1 MLRGFIWKC
10 VRRLRIVQRERDTI
24 SYGDEATTVRKSRGR
39 QRQKEIVAARWAG
52 AKPSPV
58 GWRAVNMPHIPI
70 VEQIRDTN
78 AQRQRTKDSVFAI
91 ILVASGVAL
100 TAGVL
105 IGMALMT
112 WGPQ

>member
-1 MLRGFIWKC
+1 M
-10 VRRLRIVQRERDTI
+10 
-24 SYGDEATTVRKSRGR
+24 
-39 QRQKEIVAARWAG
+39 
-52 AKPSPV
+52 
-58 GWRAVNMPHIPI
+58 NMPHIPI

-105 IGMALMT
+105 IGMALIT